1 MSKTF
6 NGGWKMKKV
15 TVVVDRVTGNCSA
28 NMVPGDR
35 MVFEGAN
42 LNLQE
47 TTRVCP
53 FAMSSIY
60 PIIFAAR
67 LGYDIAGFG
76 MKEKIVQCIDPGP
89 PLSEGGTVFWK
100 VNAE

>member
-1 MSKTF
+1 
-6 NGGWKMKKV
+6 MKKV
-15 TVVVDRVTGNCSA
+15 TVVADRVNGTCSA
-28 NMVPGDR
+28 NIVPGDR

-42 LNLQE
+42 LNLTE
-47 TTRVCP
+47 STKVCP
-53 FAMSSIY
+53 FALSTIY

-67 LGYDIAGFG
+67 LGYDIANFG

-100 VNAE
+100 ITAE

>member
-1 MSKTF
+1 
-6 NGGWKMKKV
+6 MKKV
-15 TVVVDRVTGNCSA
+15 TVVADRVVGSCSA
-28 NMVPGDR
+28 KIVAGDK

-42 LNLQE
+42 LNLAE

-53 FAMSSIY
+53 FALSTIY

-67 LGYDIAGFG
+67 LGHDIAEFG
-76 MKEKIVQCIDPGP
+76 LKERVVQCIDPGP

-100 VNAE
+100 VLQDE